1 MSGEYEEMKQM
12 NRELLVKIADLE
24 MKKMHD
30 NVEKTFMETRI
41 SALEIENEELKIEMK
56 AAE

>member
-1 MSGEYEEMKQM
+1 MSGEYEEMKRM

-30 NVEKTFMETRI
+30 NAEKTFMEMRI
-41 SALEIENEELKIEMK
+41 SALEIENEELKIEIK